1 MHGFHKKT
9 IEIKIKKWYNKLM
22 IYIYGKNVLRIC
34 RETERSTHMDRD
46 VMDRS
51 EWEYLED
58 RTVSPLWRWTINIL
72 LVMLAIGLLFNIF
85 VLINGFLHRRG
96 FTNAFGVTPIV
107 VVSDGEEEGLED
119 LVKSGD
125 LLFAVSGDLKNYREG
140 DTVAFT
146 HGSVIL
152 IGNIASIEQ
161 RAGNAL
167 SFRVK
172 AAYRDDPFQSEATP
186 DNLIGDIDFRIP
198 KLGFA
203 VLFLATLPG
212 RLIFVGI
219 PLLFYL
225 ILLLIGAWYDGY
237 LYRRARRTFLRPG
250 TWQKV
255 PLGEVAFWSYL
266 STALFT
272 YAAIFYGT
280 YDSCLTER
288 HIKKRLAV
296 AHAGAEPDP
305 RELPVTHPVRM
316 RHTRPIK
323 PQRRKP
329 RRAVSP
335 VKPIAPISRDR

>member
-1 MHGFHKKT
+1 
-9 IEIKIKKWYNKLM
+9 
-22 IYIYGKNVLRIC
+22 
-34 RETERSTHMDRD
+34 MDKG

-51 EWEYLED
+51 EWEELQE
-58 RTVSPLWRWTINIL
+58 RTVSPLWRWLVNLL
-72 LVMLAIGLLFNIF
+72 LVMLAIGLLFNLF
-85 VLINGFLHRRG
+85 VLVNGFLYRHG
-96 FTNAFGVTPIV
+96 FTTAFGVTPIV
-107 VVSDGEEEGLED
+107 VVADGSEEGLED
-119 LVKSGD
+119 LVRSGD
-125 LLFAVSGDLKNYREG
+125 LLFAVSGALKSYREG

-152 IGNIASIEQ
+152 IGNIASIEH
-161 RAGNAL
+161 REGNAL
-167 SFRVK
+167 SFRVQ
-172 AAYRDDPFQSEATP
+172 AAYRDDPFQSEATA

-198 KLGFA
+198 KLGYA
-203 VLFLATLPG
+203 VLFLASLPG
-212 RLIFVGI
+212 RLILVGI

-225 ILLLIGAWYDGY
+225 LTLLIGAWYEGY

-280 YDSCLTER
+280 YDSLQTER

-296 AHAGAEPDP
+296 AHAGGVPDE
-305 RELPVTHPVRM
+305 RELPITHPVRL

-323 PQRRKP
+323 PQRRRP

-335 VKPIAPISRDR
+335 VKPIPPISRDS